1 MAVRDLLAK
10 EQERGCLDGAMVSPL
25 HGQMDTADQQAIFD
39 RPPPG
44 KRKILLST
52 QIAETSITIEDVT
65 VVVDCGLIK
74 IQTYDAL
81 NKVRMLAPT
90 WCAGPLCSHLV
101 RRQLSAS
108 FEHRSSNFSTKSRR
122 SGIWRTDVAV
132 QSTRLRCRSVAYPCL
147 Q

>member
-1 MAVRDLLAK
+1 MVHPPSKTECANDTSGRAHAAASQTLVHVYLLESTCTPARERAAAGWDDITDIRDLLAK

-44 KRKILLST
+44 ERKILLST

-81 NKVRMLAPT
+81 NKVRVLAPT
-90 WCAGPLCSHLV
+90 WYYAPP
-101 RRQLSAS
+101 
-108 FEHRSSNFSTKSRR
+108 
-122 SGIWRTDVAV
+122 W
-132 QSTRLRCRSVAYPCL
+132 
-147 Q
+147 

>member
-1 MAVRDLLAK
+1 MAVRDLLVL
-10 EQERGCLDGAMVSPL
+10 EQERGNLEGAMVSPL

-39 RPPPG
+39 RPPLG

-90 WCAGPLCSHLV
+90 WCA
-101 RRQLSAS
+101 
-108 FEHRSSNFSTKSRR
+108 
-122 SGIWRTDVAV
+122 W
-132 QSTRLRCRSVAYPCL
+132 CL
-147 Q
+147 PV

>member
-1 MAVRDLLAK
+1 MTIRDLLVK
-10 EQERGCLDGAMVSPL
+10 EQERGRLSGAIVSPL
-25 HGQMDTADQQAIFD
+25 HGQMDTADQQAIFE

-81 NKVRMLAPT
+81 NKVRVLAPT
-90 WCAGPLCSHLV
+90 WYSPYQCSTLV
-101 RRQLSAS
+101 LT
-108 FEHRSSNFSTKSRR
+108 N
-122 SGIWRTDVAV
+122 VAM
-132 QSTRLRCRSVAYPCL
+132 
-147 Q
+147 